1 MLPELIHLGA
11 ELCMIGMRQQKL
23 VEYFE
28 AKLFWRG
35 IQSLHDRDVSLL
47 WQVDDAS
54 ECQVQEVGGWESGLD
69 TRKKEVLAATEVI
82 QGSPRPECRAY
93 LLGESLL
100 HYQIK
105 SNYNRRDQTTQY

>member
-1 MLPELIHLGA
+1 MLPQLIDLGA
-11 ELCMIGMRQQKL
+11 ELCMIGMLQQEL

-28 AKLFWRG
+28 VKLFWRG

-69 TRKKEVLAATEVI
+69 AREEEVLATTEVI
-82 QGSPRPECRAY
+82 
-93 LLGESLL
+93 
-100 HYQIK
+100 
-105 SNYNRRDQTTQY
+105 